1 MLLNRVILMKM
12 GSREEQ
18 KEEVGRDTKGAS
30 ASRAFPMVSDVFP
43 GGNGE
48 VCQTKRISSPC
59 SVSGEA
65 QQGCRTG
72 AALRKVVFGQS
83 QAKWTLLQN
92 LPLLWQ
98 HTVAVN
104 ELKKLFPHTQKSLS
118 TPPKCS
124 KGTSALSEGQLE
136 RQEILQRVTLEVSYT
151 AWHPHIPQSQR
162 RERSSFLST
171 VT

>member
-1 MLLNRVILMKM
+1 MAVSNIWSLDCALIAGLLRVAGGPFKVPDEPRQNQSRHLMLLNRVILMKM
-12 GSREEQ
+12 GNREEQ
-18 KEEVGRDTKGAS
+18 KEEVGRDTKGAL

-48 VCQTKRISSPC
+48 VCQTKHVSSPC

-72 AALRKVVFGQS
+72 AALLKVAFGQIR
-83 QAKWTLLQN
+83 AKWTLLQK

-124 KGTSALSEGQLE
+124 KGASALSE
-136 RQEILQRVTLEVSYT
+136 
-151 AWHPHIPQSQR
+151 
-162 RERSSFLST
+162 
-171 VT
+171 